1 MKQIANFLSNKFLQ
15 FSKLSKFFKKNED
28 GAVAVEFGF
37 IGLPFFLLIFG
48 ILEVAMVF
56 YAEINLN
63 HATNETARKVRTLQ
77 AEIKTSGDFVQDVC
91 NTIVFFPN
99 CMSKLKVEVRVH
111 DDFEAIDKTNPL
123 NDDGDLSD
131 NFIFN
136 LGGPGSV
143 ITVRTFAEWD
153 LFAKLP
159 DFGLSNMSNGN
170 RLVEGFAAFR
180 NEPLGIA
187 AATPSGT

>member
-1 MKQIANFLSNKFLQ
+1 MKTAANFVSKKFLK
-15 FSKLSKFFKKNED
+15 FIHLSKLWKKNED
-28 GAVAVEFGF
+28 GAVAVEFAF
-37 IGLPFFLLIFG
+37 IGLPFFLLVFG

-63 HATNETARKVRTLQ
+63 HATNETARRVRTLQ
-77 AEIKTSGDFVQDVC
+77 AAITTSDDFVQDIC
-91 NTIVFFPN
+91 RTIVFFPN
-99 CMSKLKVEVRVH
+99 CNSNIKIEVRVH
-111 DDFEAIDKTNPL
+111 DDFENIDKTIPINEEGEL
-123 NDDGDLSD
+123 KE

-159 DFGLSNMSNGN
+159 DLGLSNMSNGN
-170 RLVEGFAAFR
+170 RLIEGFSAFR
-180 NEPLGIA
+180 NEPLGISTT
-187 AATPSGT
+187 TPSGP

>member
-1 MKQIANFLSNKFLQ
+1 MKQVTNFLTNKFLR
-15 FSKLSKFFKKNED
+15 FTKLSKLFKENED
-28 GAVAVEFGF
+28 GTVAVEFGF
-37 IGLPFFLLIFG
+37 IGLPFFLLVFG

-63 HATNETARKVRTLQ
+63 HATNETARKIRTLQ
-77 AEIKTSGDFVQDVC
+77 SDIKTSSDFVQDVC
-91 NTIVFFPN
+91 NTIVFFPD
-99 CMSKLKVEVRVH
+99 CMSKIRIEVRVH
-111 DDFEAIDKTNPL
+111 DDFEAIDKTNPFK
-123 NDDGDLSD
+123 DDGDLQDS
-131 NFIFN
+131 FIFN

-170 RLVEGFAAFR
+170 RLIEGFAAFR
-180 NEPLGIA
+180 NEPLGISS
-187 AATPSGT
+187 ATPSGT